1 MCKSAVAIFKFWISI
16 SFLSRQDDLC
26 HILFLSTEE
35 QLLLCHRLEM
45 DGGLRVWLLPGRG
58 AQQGRG
64 EGGTGL
70 CAHCFTQPEA
80 VVDFPSCVQNC
91 QQSQLHGAE
100 FALKTKQNKTK
111 NHPASAS
118 SVAVITKQILEG

>member
-1 MCKSAVAIFKFWISI
+1 MCKSAVAILKFWISI

-35 QLLLCHRLEM
+35 QLLLCHQLEI
-45 DGGLRVWLLPGRG
+45 DGGLCVWLLPGRG
-58 AQQGRG
+58 AQQGQG

-70 CAHCFTQPEA
+70 CADCFTQPEA

-100 FALKTKQNKTK
+100 FVLKKTKQKTIQ
-111 NHPASAS
+111 PL
-118 SVAVITKQILEG
+118 QIQSQR